1 MSYRAWFQCIN
12 QQCRA
17 SYPLNSVIYRCKTCG
32 SLLEVQHDLHALANR
47 DAKIWKRL
55 FDDRCKSTEWPY
67 GSGVWGKKEWVLPQ
81 IANDNIVSLYEGG
94 TNLFWAER
102 FGKMLGV
109 NDLWIKLCGN
119 SHSGSFKDLGMTVL
133 VSQVKQ
139 MISEGAPIRAVA
151 CASTG
156 DTSAAL
162 AVYCAAAGIQSIVL
176 LPKGKISIEQLVQ
189 PIANGALVLS
199 LNTDFDGCMS
209 VVKEITQDETIY
221 LANSMNSL
229 RIEGQ
234 KTVGIEILQQFD
246 WEVPDV
252 IVIPGGNLGNVSALG
267 SGMLMMRDLGLISK
281 LPRIVV
287 AQAERANPLYRSYL
301 KNFETFEP
309 IQAQKTLASA
319 IQIGNPV
326 SVDKAIRILKQFNG
340 IVEQAT
346 EQELADAAALGD
358 TTGMFNC
365 PHTGVALAAMIKLL
379 KDGKIDKS
387 ERVVI
392 ISTAHGLKFTDFKMR
407 YHEGTMDFPCRHA
420 NRPIEL
426 PPRVDAV
433 REALQQALQ
442 KRRKSM
448 SKKTSKVKNWK
459 PATLAIHGFG
469 RTPKA
474 HYSVSTPIV
483 QTSNYY
489 FDSTAEVLEFMKA
502 KGEGRVVREH
512 EYGRYGNPTQQEC
525 ERKLAAIEGAERA
538 LLFATGMSAVIMTVM
553 AYMKRNSHIIFT
565 NDCYRQTRDFATTL
579 LNEFGIQVSLVDPT
593 SEAIAKAIQPNTN
606 IIFTESPTNPYLR
619 VLDIPAIVKV
629 AKQHSLMTIIDA
641 TLATPYNIRPLEMG
655 VDIVIHSATKYLG
668 GHNDLL
674 AGVTLGKHGLLNDVY
689 RMQRMIGATPG
700 PFTSFLLERGLKT
713 FALRMDHHNRAGLAI
728 ARMLESHPKIEKIWY
743 PGLESHPDHQIAI
756 QQMNGFGSVITFLL
770 KGGDKETRKFIDS
783 LELFLITPS
792 LGGSESLVTQM
803 STMSFFDYPEDYR
816 HSIGMVDNLVRI
828 ALGLE
833 DVEDLIADLKQALD
847 KI

>member
-1 MSYRAWFQCIN
+1 MPYRAWFQCIN
-12 QQCRA
+12 EGCLK
-17 SYPLNSVIYRCKTCG
+17 SYPLDSIIYRCKECN
-32 SLLEVQHDLHALANR
+32 SLLEVKHDLKALSKLNSK
-47 DAKIWKRL
+47 DWMKL
-55 FDDRCKSTEWPY
+55 FDERYKSTEWPY

-81 IANDNIVSLYEGG
+81 IENKNIVSLYEGG

-102 FGKMLGV
+102 FGEMLGLK
-109 NDLWIKLCGN
+109 DLWIKLCGN

-139 MISEGAPIRAVA
+139 MISQGIPIKAVA

-176 LPKGKISIEQLVQ
+176 LPKGKISIAQLIQ
-189 PIANGALVLS
+189 PISNGALVFS
-199 LNTDFDGCMS
+199 LDTDFDGCMK
-209 VVKEITQDETIY
+209 VVQEITKDETIY

-234 KTVGIEILQQFD
+234 KTVGIEIVQQFD
-246 WEVPDV
+246 WESPDV
-252 IVIPGGNLGNVSALG
+252 IIIPGGNLGNVSALG
-267 SGMLMMRDLGLISK
+267 SGLLMMQELGLIKK
-281 LPRIVV
+281 LPRLVV
-287 AQAERANPLYRSYL
+287 AQAERANPLYLSYL

-309 IQAQKTLASA
+309 LQAKKTLASA

-326 SVDKAIRILKQFNG
+326 SIEKAIRTLKRFNG
-340 IVEQAT
+340 IVEQAS

-358 TTGMFNC
+358 ITGMLNC
-365 PHTGVALAAMIKLL
+365 PHTGVALAVLIKLL

-387 ERVVI
+387 ERVVV
-392 ISTAHGLKFTDFKMR
+392 ISTAHGLKFTDFKVR
-407 YHEGTMDFPCRHA
+407 YHEETLDFPSHFA
-420 NRPIEL
+420 NKPIEL
-426 PPRVDAV
+426 PPSVDAV
-433 REALQQALQ
+433 KEALHEALQR
-442 KRRKSM
+442 RRKKSVKRA
-448 SKKTSKVKNWK
+448 SDSRRWKTS
-459 PATLAIHGFG
+459 TLAIHGLE
-469 RTPKA
+469 RLPKA

-489 FDSTAEVLEFMKA
+489 FESTEDLLKFMKE
-502 KGEGRVVREH
+502 KSEGRIVREH
-512 EYGRYGNPTQQEC
+512 EYGRYGNPTQHEC

-538 LLFATGMSAVIMTVM
+538 ILFSSGMSAVILTLI
-553 AYMKRNSHIIFT
+553 AYMRRNGHIIFT
-565 NDCYRQTRDFATTL
+565 NDCYRQTRDFAKNL
-579 LNEFGIQVSLVDPT
+579 LAEFGVEVSLVEPNA
-593 SEAIAKAIQPNTN
+593 EAIAKAIKPNTN

-619 VLDIPAIVKV
+619 ILDIPAIVKV
-629 AKQHSLMTIIDA
+629 AKDHGVMTIIDA
-641 TLATPYNIRPLEMG
+641 TLATPYNLKPLEMG

-674 AGVTLGKHGLLNDVY
+674 AGVVLGKHNLLEELNRVE
-689 RMQRMIGATPG
+689 RMVGATPG
-700 PFTSFLLERGLKT
+700 PFTCFLLERGLKT
-713 FALRMDHHNRAGLAI
+713 FALRMEHHNRAGMKI
-728 ARMLESHPKIEKIWY
+728 AQMLESHPKIERIWY
-743 PGLESHPDHQIAI
+743 PGLESHPDHELAVKL
-756 QQMNGFGSVITFLL
+756 MRGFGSVITFLI

-803 STMSFFDYPEDYR
+803 ATMSFFDYPEDYR

-833 DVEDLIADLKQALD
+833 DVEDIIADLNQALA